1 MPSITRRR
9 LLGAA
14 TAAVPFAA
22 GALIAGATGP
32 DDSKG
37 CALKTMVVPPVSKLS
52 TQKMAQMSA
61 VAREDFRQR
70 HFPNVTLIT
79 QEGKSVRLYDDL
91 IKDKIVV
98 LNFFYA
104 HCEGACPKVAANL
117 AKIQKIFGDRVG
129 RELFMYSFTLKP
141 EHDTPEVLKAYAQ
154 MYDAK
159 PGWTFLT
166 GTPDDMERLRKTL
179 GFTNSNPELDKDK
192 SQHTG
197 NIRYGNEPLMIWGC
211 VPGMG
216 VPSWIAREISFAF
229 SPEINID
236 RFKS

>member
-1 MPSITRRR
+1 MQSITRRQ

-14 TAAVPFAA
+14 AVVPFA
-22 GALIAGATGP
+22 GALVAGATGP

-37 CALKTMVVPPVSKLS
+37 CPVKTMTVPPTSTLS
-52 TQKMAQMSA
+52 TKKMGEMTA
-61 VAREDFRQR
+61 VAREAFRKR
-70 HFPNVTLIT
+70 SFPDVTLT
-79 QEGKSVRLYDDL
+79 THEGKRVRLYDDL
-91 IKDKIVV
+91 MKDKIVT

-104 HCEGACPKVAANL
+104 HCEGICPKVAANL

-129 RELFMYSFTLKP
+129 REMFMYSFTLKP
-141 EHDTPEVLKAYAQ
+141 EHDTPEVLKAYAE

-159 PGWTFLT
+159 AGWTFLT
-166 GTPDDMERLRKTL
+166 GTPDDMERVRKTL
-179 GFTNSNPELDKDK
+179 GFTNPNPELDKDK

-229 SPEINID
+229 SPEININ
-236 RFKS
+236 RS